1 MTQIAYTQR
10 ACHDQ
15 ERITDFLRTQRVGV
29 LGACTPMTIR
39 TRCR

>member
-15 ERITDFLRTQRVGV
+15 ERITDFLRTQRVGCS
-29 LGACTPMTIR
+29 ACTPMTIR